1 MNKWK
6 PGNLP
11 NSIAEFGIDHQI
23 WTDRDLAKFCAI
35 AFAFGLLIG
44 ALAVWH

>member
-6 PGNLP
+6 PGDLP

-23 WTDRDLAKFCAI
+23 WTDRDLAKFCAM

-44 ALAVWH
+44 ALVLWH

>member
-23 WTDRDLAKFCAI
+23 WTDRDMAKFCGFSFLVGI
-35 AFAFGLLIG
+35 IIG
-44 ALAVWH
+44 VAVAWH

>member
-23 WTDRDLAKFCAI
+23 WTDRDLAKFCTI

>member
-1 MNKWK
+1 MNKEK
-6 PGNLP
+6 LNQMPHT
-11 NSIAEFGIDHQI
+11 IAEFGIDHQI